1 MSELK
6 LRPPKEGERRSS
18 LGVGAAL
25 QGIGEKHVGGLEVLA
40 LAVIEVEDK
49 IVLEDI
55 VAVREA
61 EFAGGLVDGGAGA
74 FELSEGADGGFVEID
89 DDVFGPFQAG
99 RKTVRGAEFFVAEPA
114 FEAQTFE
121 DFLERSRIGEDDFD
135 LLADFVAA
143 LGGSDGADGE
153 LLGRGFE
160 GEDGAGGGV
169 FGGGFALGL
178 GGGVTA

>member
-1 MSELK
+1 M
-6 LRPPKEGERRSS
+6 
-18 LGVGAAL
+18 
-25 QGIGEKHVGGLEVLA
+25 GGLEVLA

-61 EFAGGLVDGGAGA
+61 EFAGGLVYGGAGA

-89 DDVFGPFQAG
+89 DEVFGPFQAG

-121 DFLERSRIGEDDFD
+121 DFLKRSGVGEDDFD

-143 LGGSDGADGE
+143 FGGGSDGADGE